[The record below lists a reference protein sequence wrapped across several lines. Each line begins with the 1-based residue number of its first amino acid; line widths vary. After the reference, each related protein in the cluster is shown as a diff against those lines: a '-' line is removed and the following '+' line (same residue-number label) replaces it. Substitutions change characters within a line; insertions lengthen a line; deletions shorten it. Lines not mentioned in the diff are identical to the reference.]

1 MSNNKH
7 SVSEEFPQANFQ
19 RYLQHIV
26 AALNAQLAEIPERQR
41 MDILIRDD
49 ALYRIGSE
57 FEFIYRIIFGSQI
70 ELLKKMTSINLSTSE
85 MMSFFDTQRLKR
97 QIPSDI
103 TFDSWIAFLLQK
115 ELIEKD
121 TSSNKKSPF
130 EGIGKY
136 LDEIT
141 NIYKINDKGISFLLY
156 LKERGYDDKP
166 NLI

>member
-1 MSNNKH
+1 MPNNK
-7 SVSEEFPQANFQ
+7 EFPQATFQ
-19 RYLQHIV
+19 RYIQQIV
-26 AALNAQLAEIPERQR
+26 TLLNAQLSEIPEKQR
-41 MDILIRDD
+41 LDILIRDD

-70 ELLKKMTSINLSTSE
+70 ELLKKMANTNMSKLEIE
-85 MMSFFDTQRLKR
+85 SFFNTQRLKR

-103 TFDSWIAFLLQK
+103 TFDAWVAFLLQK

-121 TSSNKKSPF
+121 DASNKRAHF
-130 EGIGKY
+130 EGFGKY

-141 NIYKINDKGISFLLY
+141 NVYKINDKGISFLLY